1 MTQFYFRTFTPVNLC
16 PAYEDEDLLD
26 VSTNAESSFSRT
38 PPPMKPD
45 GASARQPG
53 VFKSKPTI
61 SLHDE
66 LEAAILKRKES
77 LNRTMLEP
85 ESKWI

>member
-1 MTQFYFRTFTPVNLC
+1 MNQFYFRTFTPINLC
-16 PAYEDEDLLD
+16 PAYEDKDLFDFL
-26 VSTNAESSFSRT
+26 TNAESCFSRT

-53 VFKSKPTI
+53 FSKSKPTI

-66 LEAAILKRKES
+66 LEAAILKQKES